1 MVPTDLVT
9 QRTRTIL
16 HTYAISRPSHT
27 KKPKKPLNRSMASN
41 KTESVIKSFP
51 SKKAL
56 DQLASLLNSTKH
68 LSYLKKMSEEGI
80 LQTPFMRP
88 PLP

>member
-1 MVPTDLVT
+1 
-9 QRTRTIL
+9 
-16 HTYAISRPSHT
+16 
-27 KKPKKPLNRSMASN
+27 MASN